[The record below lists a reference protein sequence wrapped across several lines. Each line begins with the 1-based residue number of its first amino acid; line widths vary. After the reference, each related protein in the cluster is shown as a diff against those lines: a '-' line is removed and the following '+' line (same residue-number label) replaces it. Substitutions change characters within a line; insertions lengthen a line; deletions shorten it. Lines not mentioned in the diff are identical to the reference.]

1 MQYFTLNN
9 AVQIPALG
17 LGTNT
22 IGKENQDYWGALT
35 GDYRPIASAAKLGY
49 RMFDNARGYRNE
61 GGIGNAL
68 YESGIPREELFII
81 SKLPG
86 RPECVGSEK
95 LIRETVED
103 SLRLLRTDYIDLYMI
118 HHPWRDADG
127 MVATYKVLEKLQEE
141 GLCRAIGISNFDVEL
156 MELLAARCSIKPAV
170 NEYQINPFDWNDAIT
185 DYCLAKGIQPI
196 AWGPLLGIQNFAAGR
211 TWSFTPDQLKLLI
224 QKCQGKP
231 AIEELN
237 RLSGYRMALD
247 EMAEK
252 YGKTWAQVQ
261 LRYNYQAGIVSI
273 PKSFSPEHQKA
284 NLESLDFEL
293 SQADFDYL
301 HDTAR
306 GIAADGGT
314 VKGAMHAVTHKDAA
328 MAGDV

>member
-9 AVQIPALG
+9 GIQIPALG

-35 GDYRPIASAAKLGY
+35 GDYSPITSAAKLGY

-61 GGIGNAL
+61 GGIGKNL
-68 YESGIPREELFII
+68 YETGIPREELFII

-95 LIRETVED
+95 LVRETIED

-118 HHPWRDADG
+118 HHPWRDMDG

-141 GLCRAIGISNFDVEL
+141 GLCRAIGISNFNVEL
-156 MELLAARCSIKPAV
+156 MELLAVRCNIKPAV
-170 NEYQINPFDWNDAIT
+170 NEYQINPFDWNDTIT
-185 DYCLAKGIQPI
+185 EYCMANGIRPI
-196 AWGPLLGIQNFAAGR
+196 AWGPLLGIKNFTAGR
-211 TWSFTPDQLKLLI
+211 TWSFTPDLVKMLI
-224 QKCQGKP
+224 QKCQGKS

-237 RLSGYRMALD
+237 RLSGYCAAV
-247 EMAEK
+247 EQMAEK
-252 YGKTWAQVQ
+252 YGKTWAQIQ

-273 PKSFSPEHQKA
+273 PKSFSEEHQKS

-293 SQADFDYL
+293 SQADFEYL

-306 GIAADGGT
+306 GITADGSA
-314 VKGAMHAVTHKDAA
+314 VKGALHEITHKDAK
-328 MAGDV
+328 MVGDV